1 VESWIRIRIE
11 VKIEELWRLKK
22 ETWRVCGP
30 LVSVVHHLDK
40 KQDPDP
46 LQSEKSEPDPYQ
58 SLKIS

>member
-30 LVSVVHHLDK
+30 LVSVVHYLDK

-46 LQSEKSEPDPYQ
+46 LQSEK
-58 SLKIS
+58 